1 MLCAQRTALGT
12 GGKMKKIILTLLI
25 VLGVSCMLFGK
36 DSGNWKKYESLKK
49 DDYSINEKYWKKYK
63 GISKELANE
72 IPAEKLYEVV
82 DNYVAWIIGNS
93 YDTEMDKK
101 LQKLP
106 LAIKY
111 AYLVYTYECEINNGG
126 FDQFYFNSI
135 GYEVFEL
142 QKGLEFFG
150 LIKNKMLLD
159 KSLEL
164 LKQKIDI
171 KNYYELSS
179 KQELPTEDFEEEFN
193 ELNSQFYDY
202 PEKIEEIINEYLNK
216 HRGDLITV

>member
-1 MLCAQRTALGT
+1 
-12 GGKMKKIILTLLI
+12 MKKTTLTLLI

-49 DDYSINEKYWKKYK
+49 DDFSINEKYWKKYK

-72 IPAEKLYEVV
+72 IPAERLYEVV

-135 GYEVFEL
+135 GYEVFEI

-150 LIKNKMLLD
+150 LINNKMLLD

-216 HRGDLITV
+216 HREDLITLR

>member
-1 MLCAQRTALGT
+1 
-12 GGKMKKIILTLLI
+12 
-25 VLGVSCMLFGK
+25 MLFGK

-49 DDYSINEKYWKKYK
+49 DDFSINEKYWKKYK

-72 IPAEKLYEVV
+72 IPAERLYEVV

-126 FDQFYFNSI
+126 FDRFYFNSI

-159 KSLEL
+159 KSIEL

-179 KQELPTEDFEEEFN
+179 KQELPTEDFKEEFN
-193 ELNSQFYDY
+193 ELNSQFYYY

-216 HRGDLITV
+216 HREDLITV

>member
-1 MLCAQRTALGT
+1 
-12 GGKMKKIILTLLI
+12 
-25 VLGVSCMLFGK
+25 MLFGK
-36 DSGNWKKYESLKK
+36 NSGNWKKYESLKK

-72 IPAEKLYEVV
+72 IPAERLYEVV

-171 KNYYELSS
+171 KNYYKLSS

-216 HRGDLITV
+216 HREDLITV